1 MTNEQ
6 MFEKLMTEIKD
17 IKETQNLMQ
26 SQLKE
31 TNEIVHAIRDRQ
43 EETDAK
49 LDSLSMDINKIHGVV
64 TEHTEIIQKLVKSQE
79 RQEKILERLSLRSI
93 EQEQDIAELRR
104 IK

>member
-6 MFEKLMTEIKD
+6 MFGKLMNEIKL
-17 IKETQNLMQ
+17 IQTQQN
-26 SQLKE
+26 E
-31 TNEIVHAIRDRQ
+31 TNQLIQAIRDRQ

-49 LDSLSMDINKIHGVV
+49 LDSLSMDVNKIHGIVSG
-64 TEHTEIIQKLVKSQE
+64 HTEIIEKLAKSQE
-79 RQEKILERLSLRSI
+79 SQEKILERLSLRSI